1 MKKQALKKII
11 KDHGSAY
18 RAAKSLGISPQSFYE
33 QMKRQ
38 GLTPQGYKLM
48 KGEPQDKSLR
58 KSYYQKELKEAG
70 SIPELARRWGRSPT
84 AVREK
89 LMTHGVDIP
98 KRHLLAGEP
107 EEADKK
113 KVWLGRLLKKH
124 GNGNQVARELGISSQ
139 AVYERMERYGLKEE

>member
-1 MKKQALKKII
+1 MPCVYRMAKGILMKKQALKKLI
-11 KDHGSAY
+11 KEHGSAY

-48 KGEPQDKSLR
+48 KGEPQDKPLR

-70 SIPELARRWGRSPT
+70 SILELARRWGRSPT

-89 LMTHGVDIP
+89 LLSHGVTLP
-98 KRHLLAGEP
+98 KR
-107 EEADKK
+107 
-113 KVWLGRLLKKH
+113 RLFS
-124 GNGNQVARELGISSQ
+124 GGA
-139 AVYERMERYGLKEE
+139 